1 MSSRILLVLGAL
13 GATPLAATPLA
24 AAPPAAP
31 AVPACPSAE
40 DKPDVARL
48 VERTE
53 ALLQGRTTTGIMV
66 MSIQTPQWTRTL
78 KLQTWAKGDD
88 YALLRVVEGGPRET
102 GMMTLK
108 RGDQLWNWLPRAAR
122 VMKLP
127 SGMLGDSWMGSDF
140 TNDDLV
146 KGSSITKDFD
156 ATVKGTVEFGGKRA
170 WQISLVPKANAVVV
184 WGRVE
189 MIIDRRSCLP
199 IEQRFFDE
207 DDKLARRME
216 FGDFRKVGWREFP
229 ARMTLYPAEAGR
241 KTTIVYEDIAFD
253 VDIPDDTFSLHRLQQ
268 GR

>member
-1 MSSRILLVLGAL
+1 MRAIIAFTLPLLVAE
-13 GATPLAATPLA
+13 PSLAAPGARET
-24 AAPPAAP
+24 
-31 AVPACPSAE
+31 VPACPSGE
-40 DKPDVARL
+40 DRPDVARL

-53 ALLQGRTTTGIMV
+53 ASLQGRTTTGIMV
-66 MSIQTPQWTRTL
+66 MTIQTPQWTRTL

-88 YALLRVVEGGPRET
+88 YALIRVVEGGPRET

-146 KGSSITKDFD
+146 RGNSITKDFD
-156 ATVKGTVEFGGKRA
+156 ATVKGTVELEGKQA
-170 WQISLVPKANAVVV
+170 WEISLSPKASAAVV
-184 WGRVE
+184 WGRVDLLV
-189 MIIDRRSCLP
+189 DRATCLP
-199 IEQRFFDE
+199 REQRFFDE
-207 DDKLARRME
+207 DGKLARRLG
-216 FGDFRKVGWREFP
+216 FGDFKKVGWRDFP
-229 ARMTLYPAEAGR
+229 ARMTVLPAEPGR
-241 KTTIVYEDIAFD
+241 TTTIAYQEIAFD

>member
-1 MSSRILLVLGAL
+1 MRMAAL
-13 GATPLAATPLA
+13 GFALGLAL
-24 AAPPAAP
+24 PAQASP
-31 AVPACPSAE
+31 AVEAAVPPCPSGE

-48 VERTE
+48 VDRTQ
-53 ALLQGRTTTGIMV
+53 ALLQGRTTTGTMV
-66 MSIQTPQWTRTL
+66 MTIKTPQWTRTL
-78 KLQTWAKGDD
+78 KMQTWAKGDD
-88 YALLRVVEGGPRET
+88 LALIRIVEGGPRET

-108 RGDQLWNWLPRAAR
+108 RDKQLWNYLPRAAR

-146 KGSSITKDFD
+146 RGNSITKDFD
-156 ATVKGTVEFGGKRA
+156 ATVKGTIEVAGTKA
-170 WQISLVPKANAVVV
+170 WQVSLTPKPSAVVV

-189 MIIDRRSCLP
+189 MVIDRATCLP
-199 IEQRFFDE
+199 IEQRFYDE

-216 FGDFRKVGWREFP
+216 LGDFKKVGWREFP
-229 ARMTLYPAEAGR
+229 ARMTIHPAEAGR
-241 KTTIVYEDIAFD
+241 QTTIVYEEIAFD

>member
-1 MSSRILLVLGAL
+1 MRGIMVVTLLLVAE
-13 GATPLAATPLA
+13 AASA
-24 AAPPAAP
+24 GPAARE
-31 AVPACPSAE
+31 AVPACPSGQDA
-40 DKPDVARL
+40 PDVARL

-53 ALLQGRTTTGIMV
+53 ALLQGRTSTGTMV
-66 MSIQTPQWTRTL
+66 MTIQTPQWTRTL

-88 YALLRVVEGGPRET
+88 YALIRVVAGGPRET

-146 KGSSITKDFD
+146 RGSSITEDFD
-156 ATVKGTVEFGGKRA
+156 ATVKGTVEVQGKQA
-170 WQISLVPKANAVVV
+170 WEIPLRPKPSAVVV
-184 WGRVE
+184 WGRVDLL
-189 MIIDRRSCLP
+189 IDRATCLP
-199 IEQRFFDE
+199 LEQHFFDE
-207 DDKLARRME
+207 EGKLARRLE
-216 FGDFRKVGWREFP
+216 LGDFKKVGWREFP
-229 ARMTLYPAEAGR
+229 ARMTVTPAEVGR
-241 KTTIVYEDIAFD
+241 TTTIVYEAIAFD